1 MALNFGSFLAGFA
14 KQGTADFEKK
24 EQEVSALVSK
34 SFDKW
39 LIEGPAAVKAQKARK
54 RDLRRKAKILSSY
67 NLSNDKI
74 GVILEQGRADEVIN
88 YLAKVNSYT
97 GRVRDAYLE
106 PLGGKLENIVQ
117 FAEGYEE
124 TGMTIDQIIEK
135 VGGKISGGMN
145 LSDAF
150 ADIGQK
156 KGNVFANLL
165 TPNVSNIVS
174 KRKKMYE
181 SIHGKG
187 AIESALAGAT
197 GTVDAEG
204 MPENLNPYTGLS
216 TSDVTFNMPD
226 VEESKR
232 LEKLFTETTAFNTRG
247 QVERNALNYA
257 ATKYE
262 GGKILTNQDGSAT
275 LIVPPHLQEKHKN
288 ITSSKIMSLITN
300 RLNEI
305 GKKPE
310 FRNQTTG
317 KFSDE
322 AFSMLQKDIDN
333 YFTTNMK
340 GEKTLQDKITEMQP
354 QTARNRLDALKAK
367 AQNKLVKD
375 DATNVNAI
383 TMDNWTT
390 EVGMLLVKL
399 DPNIRTLEAGMD
411 KAYDIYREIT
421 ENKNK
426 KEKSGDEPNPDR
438 LPLSMQG
445 FGNPDF
451 DPSTFRGG

>member
-1 MALNFGSFLAGFA
+1 MALNFGSFLAGVA

-39 LIEGPAAVKAQKARK
+39 LIEGPAAHKAQRARK
-54 RDLRRKAKILSSY
+54 KELRRKAKILSSY

-97 GRVRDAYLE
+97 GKARDAYLK

-124 TGMTIDQIIEK
+124 TGMTIDQIVEK

-181 SIHGKG
+181 SIYGKG

-204 MPENLNPYTGLS
+204 MPTNLNPYTGLS

-232 LEKLFTETTAFNTRG
+232 IEKLLVEDKDFRTVNYVTRG
-247 QVERNALNYA
+247 ALNYA
-257 ATKYE
+257 
-262 GGKILTNQDGSAT
+262 ST
-275 LIVPPHLQEKHKN
+275 LIDGATATPNQVGDIKLFIPKAITDKHN
-288 ITSSKIMSLITN
+288 AITTAKIIEQIDAEVAARAN
-300 RLNEI
+300 
-305 GKKPE
+305 P
-310 FRNQTTG
+310 TTG
-317 KFSDE
+317 KLSDQDLIE
-322 AFSMLQKDIDN
+322 IKQKIKGYID
-333 YFTTNMK
+333 TNMTK
-340 GEKTLQDKITEMQP
+340 QQKTNQQRIEEMSEPEASNRYEALKNKVKKKLVLDDPSNPNAIAYPVWREEFAMLMVKLGE
-354 QTARNRLDALKAK
+354 ARNMEEALEAAHKEFMRL
-367 AQNKLVKD
+367 
-375 DATNVNAI
+375 
-383 TMDNWTT
+383 TT
-390 EVGMLLVKL
+390 EKENEDKDTGALNPQFKGYGNIDPKSFVG
-399 DPNIRTLEAGMD
+399 G
-411 KAYDIYREIT
+411 
-421 ENKNK
+421 
-426 KEKSGDEPNPDR
+426 
-438 LPLSMQG
+438 
-445 FGNPDF
+445 
-451 DPSTFRGG
+451 